1 MGPVKRAVIVA
12 AKESYRIGE
21 FLGAASLLRIDAVVA
36 TDAPPP
42 VSGSSQIQVDLS
54 DPTGAAMKIATLE
67 PRPDAVLAIDD
78 QGVIVAAEAAAAL
91 GLKHNGVEAVKATRD
106 KLVMRNLLQVA
117 GVSQPRY
124 REARPGEVAAK
135 AEELGYPVVVKPRGL
150 SASRGVIRVDGPLQA
165 LSTEQRVRAIL
176 NDAGRHPEAR
186 LLVEEY
192 VPGEEVAL
200 EGLLVDGDL
209 EVLAIID
216 KPEPLE
222 GPYFEETMYT
232 TPSRHGNAVQQ
243 KVVSLA
249 ARAAEALG
257 LHSGPIHAEIRIP
270 PGGKPVLIE
279 VAARSIGGLCG
290 RALTFGLPNE
300 SLEVMILR
308 SALGL
313 PTIDTSPARPASGVL
328 MLPIPAT
335 GTLTDVEGI
344 KNVLALEGIDDVQIT
359 IPKGRRVVALP
370 EGDRYLGFVFASGRD
385 PASVERALREAGNTL
400 IVAID
405 GEDIRPPV
413 AAAAVDVDKESGG

>member
-1 MGPVKRAVIVA
+1 MGAVKRVVIIA

-36 TDAPPP
+36 TDAAPP
-42 VSGSSQIQVDLS
+42 VSGWRQVRIDLS

-91 GLKHNGVEAVKATRD
+91 GLKHNALEAVKATRD
-106 KLVMRNLLQVA
+106 KLVMRDLLQDA

-124 REARPGEVAAK
+124 RAARPGEVAAK

-150 SASRGVIRVDGPLQA
+150 SASRGVIRIDGPLQA
-165 LSTEQRVRAIL
+165 LPTEERVRAIL
-176 NDAGRHPEAR
+176 TDAGRHPEAR

-192 VPGEEVAL
+192 IPGAEVAL

-222 GPYFEETMYT
+222 GPYFEETLYT
-232 TPSRHGNAVQQ
+232 TPSRHRPSTQQAVT
-243 KVVSLA
+243 SLA
-249 ARAAEALG
+249 ADAAAALG

-270 PGGKPVLIE
+270 AESEPVLVEI
-279 VAARSIGGLCG
+279 AARSIGGLCG

-313 PTIDTSPARPASGVL
+313 PTIDTSPARPATGVL

-344 KNVLALEGIDDVQIT
+344 EKVLALEGIDDVQIT

-370 EGDRYLGFVFASGRD
+370 EGDRYLGFVFASGAD
-385 PASVERALREAGNTL
+385 PATVESTLRKAGNTL
-400 IVAID
+400 TVAID

-413 AAAAVDVDKESGG
+413 AAGDPG